1 MNFLFF
7 QIKKGYII
15 RNVAIVTILL
25 FMGGCTP
32 KYIYKK
38 YYIQPE
44 TEYGKLCIKS
54 CKKDKIKCQEKCN
67 IKYDSC
73 LLEAKKKAKYHIPIA
88 LKEYNIKMFE
98 YSRLK
103 G

>member
-1 MNFLFF
+1 LNTIYNILKYLVAGLD
-7 QIKKGYII
+7 KKGYII

-25 FMGGCTP
+25 FMAGCTP

-54 CKKDKIKCQEKCN
+54 CKG
-67 IKYDSC
+67 
-73 LLEAKKKAKYHIPIA
+73 
-88 LKEYNIKMFE
+88 
-98 YSRLK
+98 R
-103 G
+103 

>member
-1 MNFLFF
+1 M
-7 QIKKGYII
+7 
-15 RNVAIVTILL
+15 
-25 FMGGCTP
+25 
-32 KYIYKK
+32 
-38 YYIQPE
+38 
-44 TEYGKLCIKS
+44 
-54 CKKDKIKCQEKCN
+54 KIKCQEKCN

-103 G
+103 AKRMNLEARKRLFQKRCEKITSKCQQSNEFIQRYVKIKDFLKTCFYLNIM